1 MLKTKKIDHKHF
13 NLKNNSYICTMK
25 KILTLLA
32 FSLIVL
38 NLSAKETEPK
48 LILEYNYGCT
58 CDTMRVV
65 ALKDDPNFCCYYE
78 IQAKPNSASEDI
90 CYIRDKETGVLLG
103 TIYGKPTKEFLL
115 YIYNTQLKNGFS
127 RKDML
132 KLAELQKEYNC
143 NGYSLGN

>member
-1 MLKTKKIDHKHF
+1 
-13 NLKNNSYICTMK
+13 MK

-32 FSLIVL
+32 FSLMVL

-90 CYIRDKETGVLLG
+90 CYIRDKETGALLG
-103 TIYGKPTKEFLL
+103 TIYGKPSKEFLL
-115 YIYNTQLKNGFS
+115 HIYETHLKNRFTEVEL
-127 RKDML
+127 L
-132 KLAELQKEYNC
+132 KLAQLQKENKSYTNR
-143 NGYSLGN
+143 N